1 MSSAKPRHRIRLAAL
16 LVLSVATVGVMPL
29 VCAYA
34 QHAPTQRVI
43 QGRVE
48 NKAGAAI
55 KGAIVYLKDDRSS
68 TVKSAITSDDGTYR
82 FGQLSLSTD
91 YEIWA
96 AVNGKKSPTKSIS
109 SFDDKPQ
116 FTITLKIDE

>member
-1 MSSAKPRHRIRLAAL
+1 LLALAIVPAAFLSA
-16 LVLSVATVGVMPL
+16 PL
-29 VCAYA
+29 VPAYA
-34 QHAPTQRVI
+34 LQRAPVQRVI
-43 QGRVE
+43 QGKVE

-68 TVKSAITSDDGTYR
+68 SVKSAITSEDGSYR

-91 YEIWA
+91 YELWA
-96 AVNGKKSPTKSIS
+96 AINGKKSATKSIS